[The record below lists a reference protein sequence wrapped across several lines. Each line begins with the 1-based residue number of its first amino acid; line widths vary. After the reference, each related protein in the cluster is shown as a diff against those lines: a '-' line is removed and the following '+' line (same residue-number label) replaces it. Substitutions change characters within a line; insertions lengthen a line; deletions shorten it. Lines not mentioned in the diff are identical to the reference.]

1 MRNLQSSNIGG
12 GLKPPNSRS
21 ISWAKAFLLLL
32 VADDDAQIARAS
44 QDGWCPSNHRAE
56 GVAVL

>member
-1 MRNLQSSNIGG
+1 MRNLQSSNIG

-21 ISWAKAFLLLL
+21 ISSATAFLPLL
-32 VADDDAQIARAS
+32 VADDAQIARAS
-44 QDGWCPSNHRAE
+44 QDGWRPSNHRAE